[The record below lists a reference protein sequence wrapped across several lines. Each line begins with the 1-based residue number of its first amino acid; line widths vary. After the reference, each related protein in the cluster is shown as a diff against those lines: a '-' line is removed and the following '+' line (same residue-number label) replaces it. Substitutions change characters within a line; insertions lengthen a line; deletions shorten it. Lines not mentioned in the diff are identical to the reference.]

1 MELVKVPIKEYLHTL
16 TLLGSSKNLK
26 FIERLLEKIRQFY
39 RLHVTIDFMQTER
52 SVNHG
57 ETRLLRGAW
66 PNKIGNKR

>member
-1 MELVKVPIKEYLHTL
+1 MHTL
-16 TLLGSSKNLK
+16 TPVGSKDLK
-26 FIERLLEKIRQFY
+26 FIQTNTQKIRQFY